1 MALENLW
8 SDAEAAQYPGY
19 SELVYR
25 ANLLGQDPSVTNWKG
40 GNISGKY
47 LERDF
52 DGSEIRVL
60 RIKGSGSDL
69 RTAVR
74 EDFAGVR
81 HDPVARLAARSA
93 MSDED
98 MVAFLAHCLTDI
110 PSKRPSIE
118 TLMHSFMPFE
128 HIDHTHADYAL
139 WFAALEEGRKL
150 AEDLLQEELV
160 WVDYHRP
167 GFHLARTVGEAVRM
181 NPKGKCVILAK
192 HGLLTWGA
200 TSKECY
206 HNTLSMLRR
215 LDAAVKKRLAATR
228 VFGGAR
234 SAALPPERRR
244 EILADVLPA
253 VRGAVSALRPAVLH
267 VDDSPNALEF
277 ADGADSRALAAV
289 GAACPDHLVST
300 KVVPYFASW
309 DPARGAAEELRREL
323 VPAME
328 EYRRSYEAYFQRWN
342 RDPGIGIDDP
352 YPRVIVIPG
361 IGIVTAGKT
370 RETALAANW
379 LFHRAITVMKGASAQ
394 GRFVS
399 LTEEEA
405 FNVEYWPLE
414 RYKLT
419 TLPPDR
425 ELTGKVALVT
435 GGASGIGLASARRL
449 AAEGAHLVI
458 ADLDAEG
465 ARKAAREIGKGALA
479 VEMDVTKEEEVV
491 AAFRSA
497 ILEFGGVDVVV
508 ASAGIAR
515 AFPVEEHPLEE
526 WNRIHAILSTGYFLT
541 AREAFRLFKAQGRG
555 GNLVFV
561 VSKNALVA
569 GKNNVAYSS
578 AKAAELHLARC
589 LAEEGAPHG
598 IRVNSVNPDAVL
610 ENSSIWTKEWR
621 AERARDYG
629 IRPEELEEFYR
640 KRTALKV
647 RVTAEDV
654 AEAVF
659 FFASRRSSKSTG
671 NLLNVDGGV
680 SAAYPR

>member
-1 MALENLW
+1 MLENFW
-8 SDAEAAQYPGY
+8 SDAEAAKYPGY

-25 ANLLGQDPSVTNWKG
+25 ANILGRDPSVTNWKG

-47 LERDF
+47 VEKDF
-52 DGSEIRVL
+52 DGREIRVL

-69 RTAVR
+69 RTAVK

-81 HDPVARLAARSA
+81 HDPVLGIFGRES
-93 MSDED
+93 MSDEE

-139 WFAALEEGRKL
+139 WFAALEDGRKR

-160 WVDYHRP
+160 WVEYHRP
-167 GFHLARTVGEAVRM
+167 GFHLARTVGEAVKK

-192 HGLLTWGA
+192 HGLLTWGRS
-200 TSKECY
+200 SKECY
-206 HNTLSMLRR
+206 HSTLSMLKRF
-215 LDAAVKKRLAATR
+215 DAAVRKRLAVTK

-234 SAALPPERRR
+234 AEPLPPEKRR
-244 EILADVLPA
+244 EVLAEVLPA

-267 VDDSPNALEF
+267 VDDSEAALEF
-277 ADGADSRALAAV
+277 ANGTASRELAAV

-300 KVVPYFASW
+300 KIAPCFAKW
-309 DPARGAAEELRREL
+309 DPATGSAEGLRQEL

-328 EYRRSYEAYFQRWN
+328 EYRKSYEAYFGRWI
-342 RDPGIGIDDP
+342 RDPKIRIDDP
-352 YPRVIVIPG
+352 YPRVLVVPG
-361 IGIVTAGKT
+361 IGLVTAGKT
-370 RETALAANW
+370 KETALAANW
-379 LFHRAITVMKGASAQ
+379 LFHRAIHVMKGASAQ

-405 FNVEYWPLE
+405 FNIEYWPLE

-425 ELTGKVALVT
+425 EMTGKVALVA
-435 GGASGIGLASARRL
+435 GGASGIGRASARRL

-458 ADLDAEG
+458 ADIDLEG
-465 ARKAAREIGKGALA
+465 AERAAKEIGKGAIA
-479 VEMDVTKEEEVV
+479 AAMDVTKEESV
-491 AAFRSA
+491 ASAFRRA
-497 ILEFGGVDVVV
+497 VLEFGGADIVV

-515 AFPVEEHPLEE
+515 AFPLEEHPLEE
-526 WNRIHAILSTGYFLT
+526 WNRLHSVLSTGYFLT
-541 AREAFRLFKAQGRG
+541 AREAFRLFKRQGRG
-555 GNLVFV
+555 GCLVFV
-561 VSKNALVA
+561 VSKNALVP
-569 GKNNVAYSS
+569 GRNNAAYSS

-589 LAEEGAPHG
+589 LAEEGGPHG
-598 IRVNSVNPDAVL
+598 IRVNAVNPDAVL
-610 ENSSIWTKEWR
+610 RDSSIWTKEWR
-621 AERARDYG
+621 AERARDHG
-629 IRPEELEEFYR
+629 VKPEELEEFYR
-640 KRTALKV
+640 KRTTL
-647 RVTAEDV
+647 RVEVAAEDV

-659 FFASRRSSKSTG
+659 FLASQKSSKSTG
-671 NLLNVDGGV
+671 NILNVDGGV
-680 SAAYPR
+680 AAAYPR